1 MKYKI
6 RTSVRNNLVGTKS
19 GLKNAA
25 LFRTENAV
33 TFEPDIPHESKW
45 VLSIA
50 WVMTIP

>member
-1 MKYKI
+1 MYSSAKGSI
-6 RTSVRNNLVGTKS
+6 PNQLPDTKL

-25 LFRTENAV
+25 YFWTKIAV

-50 WVMTIP
+50 WVMRIP